1 MAQIFLSYSRV
12 DRRFV
17 EALADKLRRIYGHD
31 NVWFDEGLHGG
42 DIWWEEILEQIASR
56 DIFIYVLSNDSVQ
69 SDYCQAEFTEARRL
83 QKQIIT
89 VQARDRTG
97 LTDELG
103 DIHYINMAN
112 GVDDADALTDL
123 YRSVNKR
130 MTKVS
135 KRAPKP
141 LWEPPTPR
149 PGKVDEKPRPKDA
162 PDVDTPT
169 LEVPL
174 AERENVRLEG
184 KPWWKKQE
192 FIIGAIL
199 VPIIA
204 AVLGAVIQNMGNNN
218 TPPST
223 TEVAQIASDEP
234 DPTQDI
240 NADDA
245 RATGAAQAYET
256 LTALA
261 PTDTPT
267 ITLTPTDTPIS
278 SSDIQRT
285 AQAEIFATETSAA
298 GTQAVIAQQTQ
309 NAVLTEQF
317 IAGATATYIAQ
328 LSLTPPATPTPRP
341 TNTPVPPT
349 FTPTAT
355 ITPTTPPTNTPVPP
369 TFTPTA
375 TITPRPTDTPDPLRA
390 AFSPVARN
398 ADWTPVERQFDGI
411 EMVLVPAGSF
421 EMGSTDDEIDLAV
434 ALCNEARQDGETCP
448 ESFFTD
454 ETPTSNQVFTEP
466 FWIDRTEVTRVE
478 YQQCVDAGV
487 CEETPDSDFSTED
500 DQPINRVTWFQ
511 AQTYCEWREG
521 RLPTE
526 AEWEYAARGPDR
538 FIFPWGNEFDDT
550 SANHCDSNC
559 ADADWASNFTYTNP
573 SNNDGFEIAA
583 PVSSFPGGASWVGTM
598 DMSGNVWEWT
608 SSLYEEYPYDKA
620 DGRER
625 DTGDSTNVLR
635 VLRGGSF
642 SNSASDLRSA
652 SRDWANPDNDFSL
665 FGFRCARSY

>member
-1 MAQIFLSYSRV
+1 MAQIFVSYSRV
-12 DRRFV
+12 DRHFV
-17 EALADKLRRIYGHD
+17 EALADKLRRIYGHG

-89 VQARDRTG
+89 VQVRDRTR

-112 GVDDADALTDL
+112 GVDDANALTDL

-135 KRAPKP
+135 RRPPKP

-162 PDVDTPT
+162 PHVDTPT

-174 AERENVRLEG
+174 AERKNVRVEG
-184 KPWWKKQE
+184 KPRWKKRG

-204 AVLGAVIQNMGNNN
+204 VALGAVIQNTGNNN
-218 TPPST
+218 TPATPPT
-223 TEVAQIASDEP
+223 MEVAQIASDELH
-234 DPTQDI
+234 
-240 NADDA
+240 ADDA
-245 RATGAAQAYET
+245 RATGAAQAYAT

-267 ITLTPTDTPIS
+267 ITPTPTDTPIS

-309 NAVLTEQF
+309 VAVLTEQF
-317 IAGATATYIAQ
+317 TAGETATYIAQ

-341 TNTPVPPT
+341 TNTPLPPT
-349 FTPTAT
+349 FTPT
-355 ITPTTPPTNTPVPP
+355 P
-369 TFTPTA
+369 
-375 TITPRPTDTPDPLRA
+375 TITPRPTDTPDPLQA
-390 AFSPVARN
+390 AFTPVGRN
-398 ADWTPVERQFDGI
+398 ADWTLVEREFDGVT
-411 EMVLVPAGSF
+411 MVLVPAGCF
-421 EMGSTDDEIDLAV
+421 MMGSE
-434 ALCNEARQDGETCP
+434 DGGN
-448 ESFFTD
+448 D
-454 ETPTSNQVFTEP
+454 ETPVHEQCFDEP
-466 FWIDRTEVTRVE
+466 FWIDKYEVTNADYGSIGCERWSSDPD
-478 YQQCVDAGV
+478 QPRNCVDWFDASDH
-487 CEETPDSDFSTED
+487 CEA
-500 DQPINRVTWFQ
+500 RG
-511 AQTYCEWREG
+511 A

-526 AEWEYAARGPDR
+526 AEWEYAARGPDSLAY
-538 FIFPWGNEFDDT
+538 PWGSGFV
-550 SANHCDSNC
+550 ANNVVYGSNS
-559 ADADWASNFTYTNP
+559 DNQT
-573 SNNDGFEIAA
+573 A
-583 PVSSFPGGASWVGTM
+583 PVGSRPGGASWVGAL

-608 SSLYEEYPYDKA
+608 SSLYQDYPYGD
-620 DGRER
+620 DHESNS
-625 DTGDSTNVLR
+625 DTSSSR

-642 SNSASDLRSA
+642 YVTSYDLRSA
-652 SRDWANPDNDFSL
+652 DRNWGDPDLVNL
-665 FGFRCARSY
+665 LNGFRCARSYE